1 MVVKAKNG
9 TELSV
14 TVNKNKETQAISVV
28 DLRQTTVVK
37 VVQRNASKITE
48 VRIDQTGV
56 KITTTNDIK
65 VIETR
70 TDTKLAIDYIYKN
83 IKNTTGA
90 QIISCEI
97 KEY

>member
-14 TVNKNKETQAISVV
+14 IVNKNKDTQAISIA
-28 DLRQTTVVK
+28 DLRQTTAVK
-37 VVQRNASKITE
+37 IVEKNATIFTE
-48 VRIDQTGV
+48 VKIDQAGV
-56 KITTTNDIK
+56 KIIKTTDNK

-70 TDTKLAIDYIYKN
+70 PDTKIAIDYIYKN

-90 QIISCEI
+90 KVISCEI
-97 KEY
+97 K